1 MVSYNGLTFWWIE
14 IRFSINNGYKG
25 VSNKGY
31 YVFFLKWHMVEK
43 RSRWGVKLHK
53 P

>member
-31 YVFFLKWHMVEK
+31 YVFFLKLTYGWEEIKM
-43 RSRWGVKLHK
+43 RSQAS
-53 P
+53 